1 MFEKQNS
8 IIRRLFKSGLL
19 LFAGPVLELAISFA
33 AKILIARLLGRPAYG
48 VAIIGITTL
57 SFTSTILLFGMNTG
71 VGRYL
76 PHFDD
81 DANRKGIMASGLQ
94 VVTGFSVGC
103 GVLRFVFTGNISS
116 GCRY

>member
-19 LFAGPVLELAISFA
+19 LFAGLVLELRISFA

-48 VAIIGITTL
+48 VATIGITTL
-57 SFTSTILLFGMNTG
+57 SFASTILLFGMNTG

-76 PHFDD
+76 PRFDD
-81 DANRKGIMASGLQ
+81 EADRKGIMASGLQ
-94 VVTGFSVGC
+94 VVIGFSVSC
-103 GVLRFVFTGNISS
+103 AVLLFILPNRSRRGF
-116 GCRY
+116 